1 MVPERGKIVG
11 PGSVETL
18 TMPQSQIPQPASAE
32 TRRSHDNA
40 VLAIACLAQF
50 MVVLDVS
57 IVNVAL
63 PSIGRD
69 LHYSAT
75 GLQWVVNAYVLT
87 FAGFLL
93 LGGRAADIFG
103 RRRVYLAGLWLF
115 TIASLAG
122 GFAQNSTW
130 LTVARATQG
139 VGGAILSPATLTIL
153 VTTFSGRHLARALGI
168 WSAVAGAG
176 GAAGAILGGILTA
189 EISWRWVLFVNIPVG
204 IVATIAALAYLTETK
219 GHREGDAPRAKL
231 DIVGAVAVTG
241 GLSALVYAIVGTAS
255 HAWAS
260 TQTLAFLAIAAV
272 ALVGFVVYEARVAP
286 NPLVPLGLFRSRSVW
301 GANLVM
307 FLVGAAFFAMWYFL
321 SLYLQDV
328 LGYGALRAGM
338 AFLPMALTIIVGAQ
352 VSSRLLPRLGARP
365 LLLIGTVAATAGFYL
380 LSGISIHGDY
390 WLHILG
396 PSCLI
401 SLALGL
407 LFTPLASAATAGVAR
422 HEAGLASGVLN
433 TSRQVGGS
441 LGLAILATIATDRTN
456 SLLGSGRALGAG
468 SASTRAALSALDSGF
483 VRAFQVAAVVT
494 AAGFLASFVVPRLRN
509 PETRQSDADAEA
521 GSDAT
526 ERGADGSRHVPG
538 VAFEL

>member
-1 MVPERGKIVG
+1 MQSAIGKIVDVEG
-11 PGSVETL
+11 VSVQ
-18 TMPQSQIPQPASAE
+18 TMPETPTTADLTTDTDTSQG
-32 TRRSHDNA
+32 RRSRNNA

-115 TIASLAG
+115 TAASLAG
-122 GFAQNSTW
+122 GLATNSTW

-153 VTTFSGRHLARALGI
+153 VTTFKGRDRARAIGV

-176 GAAGAILGGILTA
+176 GAAGSILGGVLTA

-204 IVATIAALAYLTETK
+204 IVATVAALAYLTETR
-219 GHREGDAPRAKL
+219 GHREGGQPRAKL
-231 DIVGAVAVTG
+231 DVVGAVAVTV
-241 GLSALVYAIVGTAS
+241 GLSALVYAIVGTATRPWTS
-255 HAWAS
+255 AV
-260 TQTLAFLAIAAV
+260 TVVFLAVAV
-272 ALVGFVVYEARVAP
+272 VVLVGFGIYEAKGAS
-286 NPLVPLGLFRSRSVW
+286 NPLVPLDLFRSRSVW
-301 GANLVM
+301 GANVVM

-338 AFLPMALTIIVGAQ
+338 AFLPMALVIIGGAQ
-352 VSSRLLPRLGARP
+352 TSSRLLPRIGARP
-365 LLLIGTVAATAGFYL
+365 LLLVGTLAATVGFFW
-380 LSGISIHGDY
+380 LSGITVRGSY
-390 WLHILG
+390 WVHVLG
-396 PSCLI
+396 PGCLI

-407 LFTPLASAATAGVAR
+407 LFTPLAATATSSVAQSQ
-422 HEAGLASGVLN
+422 AGLASGVLN

-456 SLLGSGRALGAG
+456 SMLRSAHVQG
-468 SASTRAALSALDSGF
+468 SAPTLATLKALDSGF

-494 AAGFLASFVVPRLRN
+494 AAGFVASFVVPRVRKTDTGQAEGAL
-509 PETRQSDADAEA
+509 DASAAHA
-521 GSDAT
+521 G
-526 ERGADGSRHVPG
+526 
-538 VAFEL
+538 